1 MCRARLP
8 WRGRRARHYLSHFP
22 ATLSSG
28 APSPADRAPPRRP
41 FPARPPTVRGG
52 IVLGLLG
59 GLAGAA
65 LQIAAIFTALPH
77 AAWDRANT
85 AVTVAFSL
93 ALVVLAARHGRAPHP
108 RAGLLAPVAAAVLL
122 HAGINLLTYAAAT
135 GLFAEQVRQLP
146 FFAKDPVYLRYPT
159 ASAYLVPEGNYGALL
174 RLQLFAWVVIASLEL
189 ALGGAVAA
197 AARAS
202 RPSRPSSASGADA

>member
-1 MCRARLP
+1 M
-8 WRGRRARHYLSHFP
+8 
-22 ATLSSG
+22 
-28 APSPADRAPPRRP
+28 
-41 FPARPPTVRGG
+41 RGG

-65 LQIAAIFTALPH
+65 LQVVAIFTTLPH
-77 AAWDRANT
+77 AAWTRANGALT
-85 AVTVAFSL
+85 AAFAV

-122 HAGINLLTYAAAT
+122 HAGINLLAYAVAT
-135 GLFAEQVRQLP
+135 GLFAGHVRQLP

-159 ASAYLVPEGNYGALL
+159 AGAFLAPEGNYGALL
-174 RLQLFAWVVIASLEL
+174 RLQLFTWVVIASLEL

-197 AARAS
+197 AARAA
-202 RPSRPSSASGADA
+202 RGRRRRSASA